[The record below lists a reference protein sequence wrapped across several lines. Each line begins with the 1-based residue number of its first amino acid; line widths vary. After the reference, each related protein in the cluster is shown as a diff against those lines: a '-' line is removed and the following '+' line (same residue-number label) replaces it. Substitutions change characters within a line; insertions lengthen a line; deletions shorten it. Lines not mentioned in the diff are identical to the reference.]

1 MTLARGIDS
10 TIPGG
15 KLDCFLQQI
24 FHDLHELVQ
33 IALDLR
39 HARAVRDLDHQCIPF
54 RQSSVRV
61 S

>member
-39 HARAVRDLDHQCIPF
+39 HARAVRDLDH
-54 RQSSVRV
+54 
-61 S
+61 